1 MKKPLTS
8 TDHLENYYESLCNP
22 QKKNIDL
29 NSNKV
34 SKELFKQ
41 LAKIHLLGWKFGVL
55 SGRKKRASISEIFQ
69 DNFAF
74 FLKQYLP
81 KNFEVSTEDNVGID
95 GLDCQLVR
103 PDILIKFNGKNIF
116 IIECKTTIGWDRK
129 GPEEKYS
136 KRMDQLVKKFGVLKE
151 NIIFVFENHG
161 NTLTGFSEKYWNK
174 KLGQPTNSILEF
186 PYSQIKPLFNEPDP
200 FYWKYEKG
208 FDKKKNYKEF
218 TEESLLQTAV
228 TNIVT
233 PFESIINQILNSVN
247 YERNNLS

>member
-1 MKKPLTS
+1 MKNPLTP
-8 TDHLENYYESLCNP
+8 TDHFVNYNLSLNNP

-29 NSNKV
+29 NYNKV
-34 SKELFKQ
+34 SKEFFIDLVR
-41 LAKIHLLGWKFGVL
+41 IHHAGWVNMIG
-55 SGRKKRASISEIFQ
+55 SNRKKRASISEIFQ
-69 DNFAF
+69 ENFAF

-161 NTLTGFSEKYWNK
+161 NAGKGVRQKYWNK

-233 PFESIINQILNSVN
+233 PFESIINQILKSCT
-247 YERNNLS
+247 L